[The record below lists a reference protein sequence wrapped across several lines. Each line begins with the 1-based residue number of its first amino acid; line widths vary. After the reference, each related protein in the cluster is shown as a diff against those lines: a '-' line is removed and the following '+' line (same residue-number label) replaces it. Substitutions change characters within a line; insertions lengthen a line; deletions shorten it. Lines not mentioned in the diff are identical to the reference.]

1 MLRTAWA
8 RESKTIRRC
17 LALFVFVRLR
27 AQSQL
32 RAQHAAL
39 LRYNLYGVDREWGE
53 TPKVGLKLD
62 AARRRGS
69 RLPR

>member
-8 RESKTIRRC
+8 RERLIRRC
-17 LALFVFVRLR
+17 LALFVR
-27 AQSQL
+27 AVQLSQL

-39 LRYNLYGVDREWGE
+39 LRDNLYGVDREWGE